1 MSTDLSVYRNLILGD
16 IDENSKIDFADIL
29 YFKRHLASWSS
40 YEEINVKTGDT
51 DGDGKIT
58 ASDLMILERHIAG
71 WEDYKELPKM
81 S

>member
-16 IDENSKIDFADIL
+16 IDENGKIDFADAL
-29 YFKRHLASWSS
+29 YFKRYLAKWPN
-40 YEEINVKTGDT
+40 YEEINLKVGDT
-51 DGDGKIT
+51 DGNGELT
-58 ASDLMILERHIAG
+58 PADLIILERHIAG